1 MTKRY
6 KKASDG
12 QWPGYPHLRDKD
24 IETLTIR
31 QNPYATKALV
41 NNRKGRIVV
50 LMDHEKYQ
58 TFLRIVKERKG
69 DISARSVNEAV
80 AEAVE
85 EWMNRK

>member
-12 QWPGYPHLRDKD
+12 QWPGYPHLQDQD

-31 QNPYATKALV
+31 QNPYATKSLV
-41 NNRKGRIVV
+41 NNRKGRIVL
-50 LMDHEKYQ
+50 LMHQEQ
-58 TFLRIVKERKG
+58 FQAFLRIVQERKG
-69 DISARSVNEAV
+69 DISTRSVNEAV

-85 EWMNRK
+85 AWMNRK